1 MAAGSYQIY
10 NNAKLLIANNGI
22 DLDGDTFIALM
33 TTNSFTPSASGQ
45 TTLSQVTNELTDTDY
60 TRQTLTS
67 VTVTESGGTVK
78 IDSANIVFGSN
89 VTIQNA
95 KWLIIFSDTATN
107 DPLLTYV
114 DLDTSSATGVSS
126 TNSQFQITQNAN
138 GIFTIA

>member
-22 DLDGDTFIALM
+22 DLDGDTLIALM
-33 TTNSFTPSASGQ
+33 TTNAFTPSVSGQ
-45 TTLSQVTNELTDTDY
+45 TTLSQVTNELTDADY
-60 TRQTLTS
+60 ARQTLTS

-78 IDSANIVFGSN
+78 IDSANIVFGTN

-95 KWLIIFSDTATN
+95 KWLIIFDDTATN

-114 DLDTSSATGVSS
+114 DLDSASATGVSS

>member
-33 TTNSFTPSASGQ
+33 TTNAFTPSVSGQ

-95 KWLIIFSDTATN
+95 KYLIIFSDTATN

-138 GIFTIA
+138 GIFSIA

>member
-33 TTNSFTPSASGQ
+33 TTNAFTPSVSGQ

-67 VTVTESGGTVK
+67 VTVTESGGTVT
-78 IDSANIVFGSN
+78 IDSANIVFGTN

-95 KWLIIFSDTATN
+95 KWLIIFDDTATN

-114 DLDTSSATGVSS
+114 DLDTASATGVSS
-126 TNSQFQITQNAN
+126 TNSQFQITQNAS

>member
-1 MAAGSYQIY
+1 MAAGTYQIY

-33 TTNSFTPSASGQ
+33 TTNSFTPSVSGQ

-89 VTIQNA
+89 VTIQNG
-95 KWLIIFSDTATN
+95 L
-107 DPLLTYV
+107 
-114 DLDTSSATGVSS
+114 SSLM
-126 TNSQFQITQNAN
+126 TQQQA
-138 GIFTIA
+138 IHF

>member
-33 TTNSFTPSASGQ
+33 TTNAFTPSVSGQ
-45 TTLSQVTNELTDTDY
+45 TTLSQVTNELTDSDY
-60 TRQTLTS
+60 ARQTLTS

-78 IDSANIVFGSN
+78 IDSANIVFGTN

-95 KWLIIFSDTATN
+95 KYHF
-107 DPLLTYV
+107 
-114 DLDTSSATGVSS
+114 
-126 TNSQFQITQNAN
+126 
-138 GIFTIA
+138 

>member
-33 TTNSFTPSASGQ
+33 TTNAFTPSVSGQ
-45 TTLSQVTNELTDTDY
+45 TTLSQVTNELTDSDY
-60 TRQTLTS
+60 ARQTLTS

-78 IDSANIVFGSN
+78 IDSANIVFGTN

-95 KWLIIFSDTATN
+95 KYLIIFDDTATN
-107 DPLLTYV
+107 DPLLAFV
-114 DLDTSSATGVSS
+114 DLDTASATGVSS

>member
-33 TTNSFTPSASGQ
+33 TTNAFTPSVSGQ
-45 TTLSQVTNELTDTDY
+45 TTLSQVTNELTDADY
-60 TRQTLTS
+60 ARQTLTS

-78 IDSANIVFGSN
+78 IDSANIVFGTN

-95 KWLIIFSDTATN
+95 KYLIIFDDTATN
-107 DPLLTYV
+107 DPLLAFV
-114 DLDTSSATGVSS
+114 DLDTASATGVSS

>member
-22 DLDGDTFIALM
+22 DLDGDTLIALM
-33 TTNSFTPSASGQ
+33 TTNAFTPSVSGQ
-45 TTLSQVTNELTDTDY
+45 TTLSQVTNELTDADY
-60 TRQTLTS
+60 ARQTLTS

-78 IDSANIVFGSN
+78 IDSANIVFGTN

-95 KWLIIFSDTATN
+95 KWLIIFDDTATG

-114 DLDTSSATGVSS
+114 DLDSASATGVSS